1 MPARTERLQRSSN
14 SFFGWL
20 SYELAPK
27 EGRIWSVARMAS
39 ACSITVAIAMIFR
52 IPEPTYMAYIVF
64 LISKD
69 EKASTFVSAIGGLAA
84 VTLAILA
91 TLALSLVDLS
101 EPALRLPAMA
111 AMTFLAMYSAR
122 VFALGPITYLAGF
135 VIVLLQSVVDDV
147 PSPEALTR
155 ITLWIWVVLFV
166 PIVTTVVLNILF
178 APSVGLLRNR
188 EFRRIVGELSGSL
201 REAQGDI
208 PLDRLRE
215 RVVELLDKKA
225 HEESQVASRP
235 AVNTNVLQQ
244 LLNLLVLLEG
254 VTSEILSRRGGDWAA
269 KLDDIGARLDRRLPE
284 PESSHKSGLSMAG
297 HPTELAID
305 ATLADLSRAF
315 EAPAVTNSKAGGERR
330 LLAKDA
336 TTNPA
341 HWQFALKTTFAVMIV
356 YSIYTLLDW
365 PGLRTSIVTCFF
377 VALGSLGETV
387 HKLTL
392 RITGAVIGGL
402 LAGLCIV
409 FVLPHCTDIGQLCLL
424 IALVSA
430 FAGWVATSSEQLAY
444 AGMQIAFAFF
454 LGVLQNYAP
463 ATDLTVLRDRVAGIL
478 LGNVVMT
485 IVFSTLWPQSA
496 ALRVRSAVGEA
507 LRALGA
513 LLESATEAAAG
524 RERAVRGLVLA
535 ERFRNLRGFELQLVP
550 GHAPVERIVDSL
562 GALTILGSR
571 VFASTCS
578 ELPTAYRDPDR
589 LALARWASEA
599 ASAAESGNH
608 WPPPPILAPGYS
620 EAVQDVIGAAKRVA
634 ASPLGPGRA

>member
-14 SFFGWL
+14 SFLGWL

-27 EGRIWSVARMAS
+27 EGRVWSVARMAS

-178 APSVGLLRNR
+178 APGVGLLRNR
-188 EFRRIVGELSGSL
+188 EFQRIVGELSGRL
-201 REAQGDI
+201 REAQRDM

-225 HEESQVASRP
+225 HEESQAAGRA
-235 AVNTNVLQQ
+235 AVNTNVLRQ

-254 VTSEILSRRGGDWAA
+254 VSSEILSRRGAEWAA
-269 KLDDIGARLDRRLPE
+269 KLDDIGALLDRRLPQAA
-284 PESSHKSGLSMAG
+284 PNQKSGFPIAA
-297 HPTELAID
+297 HPTEVAIE
-305 ATLADLSRAF
+305 ATLVDLSRAF
-315 EAPAVTNSKAGGERR
+315 DAPAVTGAKAGSERQ

-336 TTNPA
+336 TSNPA

-392 RITGAVIGGL
+392 RISGAVIGGL

-424 IALVSA
+424 IALFSA
-430 FAGWVATSSEQLAY
+430 LAGWVATSSEQLAY

-496 ALRVRSAVGEA
+496 ALRVRSAVGDV

-513 LLESATEAAAG
+513 LLESATAAAAG
-524 RERAVRGLVLA
+524 RERAARGLVLA
-535 ERFRNLRGFELQLVP
+535 ERFRNLRGFELHLVP

-571 VFASTCS
+571 VFASTCC
-578 ELPTAYRDPDR
+578 ELPAAYRDPDR

-599 ASAAESGNH
+599 ASAAESANR

-620 EAVQDVIGAAKRVA
+620 EAVQDVISAAQRVA
-634 ASPLGPGRA
+634 AAPLGPGQV